1 MSELVAHRDTYR
13 VISQLSQ
20 TIGVLRQTLYKIFIW
35 SVSALACRLKST
47 GGSEKSPSHEKYFL
61 GAKSTSEK

>member
-1 MSELVAHRDTYR
+1 MEWMSELVAHRDTYR

-47 GGSEKSPSHEKYFL
+47 GGSEKSPFS
-61 GAKSTSEK
+61 